1 VKGKSQDGLSL
12 REYDLSVQ
20 DIPLV
25 SKEGTY
31 TLSITPKA
39 ESILSTRPKRTKD
52 EMQDMFSV

>member
-31 TLSITPKA
+31 TLSITPEA